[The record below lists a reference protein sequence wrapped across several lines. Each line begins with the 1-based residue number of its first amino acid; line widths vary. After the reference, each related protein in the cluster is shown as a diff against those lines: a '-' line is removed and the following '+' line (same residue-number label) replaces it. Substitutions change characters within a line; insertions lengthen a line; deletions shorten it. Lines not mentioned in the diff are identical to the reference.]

1 MHFQSFMGFST
12 VYGLLVKF
20 GLCDVVCKLFALK
33 MMWVSLTVYICS
45 VALPVEKRYCLE
57 ISGPALPLVFLGGSS
72 LSNENGTA
80 IHSLWIIFR
89 LCLSF
94 NCVAF
99 MAIMHAPWYKLCK
112 YDYGN
117 LWWC

>member
-1 MHFQSFMGFST
+1 

-33 MMWVSLTVYICS
+33 MIWVSLTVCICS
-45 VALPVEKRYCLE
+45 VALPVEKIYCLE
-57 ISGPALPLVFLGGSS
+57 VFGPALPLVFFGGSS
-72 LSNENGTA
+72 LSDENGT
-80 IHSLWIIFR
+80 IVRSLWIIFR

-94 NCVAF
+94 NCVDF
-99 MAIMHAPWYKLCK
+99 MAIMPAPLYKLCK
-112 YDYGN
+112 YDCGN